1 MKIAGFQANSF
12 VDYKGHIA
20 AVVFVAG
27 CNMRCWYCH
36 NAQILDTDVLYDEED
51 ILKKIEKNKFFLDGV
66 VVSGGEPTLQK
77 DLPEFIDKIK
87 AMGLDVKLDTNGK
100 RPDVIKKLL
109 DEKKIDYVAMDVKA
123 PLDKYDKVTPTMP
136 VAPEILKESIE
147 LIANSGVDYEFR
159 MTVVPQFEISD
170 VEEAAK
176 ALEGKK
182 AFYLQQYVDHGM
194 GLLAHDKKFF

>member
-51 ILKKIEKNKFFLDGV
+51 VLKKIEKNKFFLDGV

-87 AMGLDVKLDTNGK
+87 AMSLDVKLDTNGK
-100 RPDVIKKLL
+100 RPDV
-109 DEKKIDYVAMDVKA
+109 
-123 PLDKYDKVTPTMP
+123 
-136 VAPEILKESIE
+136 
-147 LIANSGVDYEFR
+147 
-159 MTVVPQFEISD
+159 
-170 VEEAAK
+170 
-176 ALEGKK
+176 
-182 AFYLQQYVDHGM
+182 
-194 GLLAHDKKFF
+194 